1 MLERN
6 SVAVIAGADLKYR
19 SGAVFYEFHQ
29 NPDFFYLTGFNEPE
43 AVAVIGKKVSVHSS
57 SRCSLL
63 VEKYDDKES
72 KFHLFVR
79 PKDEKAELWE
89 GARSGT
95 QAALDVFNA
104 DEAYDINKVE
114 KLLPDL
120 LTGKDHV
127 YTDLPNEFKL
137 RSNFSRYF
145 GGLPKAPS
153 DGFAKLL
160 QSCRDIQPL
169 RPWLN
174 RLRAIKSSAEILN
187 MRKAGRASGRAF
199 TAAMRQSYSLEKE
212 LGAFLD
218 SMFKLNGCDGPAYV
232 PVIAG
237 GKNALSIHYVRNDD
251 TLEPDELILA
261 DAGGEYGGYITD
273 ITRTWPNGGVFSS
286 AQRDLYEVVLK
297 VQRSCISLCRED
309 ANMSLDKIHKVAE
322 NGLRDGLKQLG
333 FDTSGPAVDTLFPHH
348 VGHYIGLDVH
358 DSPGYSRRE
367 ILKEGHCITIE
378 PGIYVPENDRWPKAF
393 RGMGIRIED
402 SVGVQKESPLIFTTE
417 AVKEVST
424 VLN

>member
-1 MLERN
+1 MFL
-6 SVAVIAGADLKYR
+6 
-19 SGAVFYEFHQ
+19 
-29 NPDFFYLTGFNEPE
+29 
-43 AVAVIGKKVSVHSS
+43 
-57 SRCSLL
+57 
-63 VEKYDDKES
+63 
-72 KFHLFVR
+72 R

-89 GARSGT
+89 GARSGS

-104 DEAYDINKVE
+104 DEAHDINQVE

-120 LTGKDHV
+120 LIGKDHV
-127 YTDLPNEFKL
+127 YTDLPNGSKP
-137 RSNFSRYF
+137 STNFSCYF
-145 GGLPKAPS
+145 GGLPKTPS
-153 DGFAKLL
+153 DGFSKLL

-174 RLRAIKSSAEILN
+174 RLRAIKSPAEILN
-187 MRKAGRASGRAF
+187 MRKAGQASGRAF
-199 TAAMRQSYSLEKE
+199 TAAMRESYGLEKE

-218 SMFKLNGCDGPAYV
+218 SMFKLNGCDGSAYV

-251 TLEPDELILA
+251 TLAPDEFVLV
-261 DAGGEYGGYITD
+261 DAGGEYGGYISD
-273 ITRTWPNGGVFSS
+273 ITRTWPNSGVFSP

-297 VQRSCISLCRED
+297 VQRSCIRLCRED
-309 ANMSLDKIHKVAE
+309 ANMSLDKIHRVAE
-322 NGLRDGLKQLG
+322 SGLKDGLKQLG

-393 RGMGIRIED
+393 QGMGIRIED
-402 SVGVQKESPLIFTTE
+402 SVCVQKDSPLIFTTE
-417 AVKEVST
+417 AVKEVSIA
-424 VLN
+424 LNRS